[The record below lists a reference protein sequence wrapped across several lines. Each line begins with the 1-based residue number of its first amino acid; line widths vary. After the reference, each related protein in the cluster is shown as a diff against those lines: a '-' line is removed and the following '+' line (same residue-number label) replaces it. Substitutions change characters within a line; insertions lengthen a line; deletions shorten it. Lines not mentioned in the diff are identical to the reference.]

1 MSTTSLKLPDD
12 LKKRAVSAAR
22 RLGQTPH
29 AFMVDAIE
37 KAASA
42 AEARSKVIAEAASAK
57 ETMLKDGKGY
67 EADAVRAYLRGRLT
81 GKKILRPKAK
91 SWRN

>member
-37 KAASA
+37 KDVSA
-42 AEARSKVIAEAASAK
+42 AEARAKIIAEAASAK
-57 ETMLKDGKGY
+57 ETMLKAGKGY
-67 EADAVRAYLRGRLT
+67 T
-81 GKKILRPKAK
+81 C
-91 SWRN
+91 